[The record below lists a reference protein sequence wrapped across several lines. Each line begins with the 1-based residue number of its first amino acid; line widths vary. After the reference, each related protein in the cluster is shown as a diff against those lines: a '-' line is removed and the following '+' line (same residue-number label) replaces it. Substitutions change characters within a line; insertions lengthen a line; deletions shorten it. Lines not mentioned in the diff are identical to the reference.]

1 MTRPFVSSSRFEP
14 ELFRWSSAAPV
25 RLVDR
30 LIVRALVAF
39 GLVGVAGFASFWF
52 QERHVAHLATFVVLS
67 IAVWYGISRIVLAWV
82 GYLAVGPVEHR
93 PAPAGLSVAVFTT
106 AAPGAPLA
114 MFEATLAAL
123 ARVRYPHR
131 AYLLDGTADPRFRA
145 LAERHG
151 AVWLDSS
158 GVPGA
163 KAGKINMALA
173 RTTEDFVLV
182 LDPDHLPFPEFFD
195 RVLGHFDDPRV
206 GFVQVSQGYYNQ
218 ADSPIARG
226 AAEQTY
232 GFYGPMQLGLHGLG
246 SAVAIG
252 ANCTFRRAA
261 LASIGGHAVGLA
273 EDLMTS
279 IRLHSTGWKSV
290 YVPEIVSRGLVPD
303 DLGGYFSQQLKWA
316 TGAVDALFAEVVPR
330 FFRLSARQRL
340 SYVTIGTYYLTGP
353 ATLTY
358 LVLPLV
364 ALWGDLW
371 PMHVDPAGFVA
382 AGAPIVVA
390 AVALHVHGQR
400 WFCDHASERGLH
412 WRALLLKLA
421 AFPVYT
427 LGVALAI
434 VKRLVRY
441 VPTPKRGLGGRLLP
455 LAWPHLLVVLA
466 FLVTTGA
473 SLWLRTSAHRLAER
487 WSDAESYWAM
497 LLFGALGAASMSG
510 AIAWA
515 ARRGGGAA
523 QADPWERL
531 PAGDAATAATT
542 TTAMTTLGGSR

>member
-1 MTRPFVSSSRFEP
+1 MTRRFVSSSRFDP

-30 LIVRALVAF
+30 MIVWAIVAF
-39 GLVGVAGFASFWF
+39 GLAGVAGFASFWF
-52 QERHVAHLATFVVLS
+52 QERHVAHLPAFVALS
-67 IAVWYGISRIVLAWV
+67 IAVWYGIGRIVLAWI
-82 GYLAVGPVEHR
+82 GYLALDRVEHR
-93 PAPAGLSVAVFTT
+93 PARDGLSVAVFTT
-106 AAPGAPLA
+106 AAPGEPIA

-131 AYLLDGTADPRFRA
+131 TYLLDGTGDPRFRA
-145 LAERHG
+145 LAARHG

-163 KAGKINMALA
+163 KAGKINAALA

-182 LDPDHLPFPEFFD
+182 LDPDHLPFPELFD

-246 SAVAIG
+246 CAVAIG

-261 LASIGGHAVGLA
+261 LASIRGHAVGLA

-279 IRLHSTGWKSV
+279 IRLHAAGWRSV

-303 DLGGYFSQQLKWA
+303 DLGGYFAQQLKWA

-330 FFRLSARQRL
+330 FWQLSARQRL
-340 SYVTIGTYYLTGP
+340 SYVAIGTYYLTGP

-358 LVLPLV
+358 LVLPLA
-364 ALWGDLW
+364 ALWGDFR
-371 PMHVDPAGFVA
+371 PMHADPAGFVA
-382 AGAPIVVA
+382 AGAPVVAA

-400 WFCDHASERGLH
+400 WFCDRATEGGLH

-421 AFPVYT
+421 AFPIYT
-427 LGVALAI
+427 LGVVLA
-434 VKRLVRY
+434 VAKRLVRY
-441 VPTPKRGLGGRLLP
+441 VPTPKRGIGGRLLP
-455 LAWPHLLVVLA
+455 LAWPHLLVVA
-466 FLVTTGA
+466 SFLVTIGA
-473 SLWLRTSAHRLAER
+473 SLWLRTSAHGLAER
-487 WSDAESYWAM
+487 WSDAEAYWAM
-497 LLFGALGAASMSG
+497 VLFGALGAASMSG

-515 ARRGGGAA
+515 ARRGGYAA
-523 QADPWERL
+523 IDPWERL
-531 PAGDAATAATT
+531 PALEATT
-542 TTAMTTLGGSR
+542 TTTATTPLGGSR

>member
-1 MTRPFVSSSRFEP
+1 MTRRFVSSSRFEP

-30 LIVRALVAF
+30 MIVWAIVAF
-39 GLVGVAGFASFWF
+39 GLTGVAGFASFWF
-52 QERHVAHLATFVVLS
+52 QERHVAHLAAFVALS
-67 IAVWYGISRIVLAWV
+67 IAVWYGIGRIVLAWI
-82 GYLAVGPVEHR
+82 GYLALDRAEHR
-93 PAPAGLSVAVFTT
+93 PAPPGLSVAVFTT
-106 AAPGAPLA
+106 AAPGEPIA

-131 AYLLDGTADPRFRA
+131 TYLLDGTGDPRFRA
-145 LAERHG
+145 LAARHG

-163 KAGKINMALA
+163 KAGKINAALA

-246 SAVAIG
+246 CAVAIG

-261 LASIGGHAVGLA
+261 LASIRGHAVGLA

-279 IRLHSTGWKSV
+279 VRLHAAGWRSV

-303 DLGGYFSQQLKWA
+303 DLGGYFGQQLKWA

-330 FFRLSARQRL
+330 FSQLSARQRL
-340 SYVTIGTYYLTGP
+340 SYVAIGTYYLTGP

-358 LVLPLV
+358 LVLPLA
-364 ALWGDLW
+364 ALWGDFW
-371 PMHVDPAGFVA
+371 PMHADPAGFVA
-382 AGAPIVVA
+382 AGAPVVAA
-390 AVALHVHGQR
+390 AVALHFYGQR
-400 WFCDHASERGLH
+400 WFCDRATEGGLH

-421 AFPVYT
+421 AFPIYT
-427 LGVALAI
+427 LGVVLAV

-455 LAWPHLLVVLA
+455 LAWPHLLVVA
-466 FLVTTGA
+466 SFLVTIGA
-473 SLWLRTSAHRLAER
+473 SLWLRTSAHGLAER
-487 WSDAESYWAM
+487 WSDAEAYWAM
-497 LLFGALGAASMSG
+497 VLFGALGAASMSG

-515 ARRGGGAA
+515 ARPPRRAPGV
-523 QADPWERL
+523 DPWERL
-531 PAGDAATAATT
+531 PALDATT
-542 TTAMTTLGGSR
+542 TTTATTPLGGSR

>member
-1 MTRPFVSSSRFEP
+1 MTRRSVSSSLFEP

-30 LIVRALVAF
+30 VIVWALVAF

-52 QERHVAHLATFVVLS
+52 QERHVAHLAAFVALS
-67 IAVWYGISRIVLAWV
+67 IAVWYGISRIVLAWI
-82 GYLAVGPVEHR
+82 GYLAVDRVEHR
-93 PAPAGLSVAVFTT
+93 PAPPGLSVAVFTT
-106 AAPGAPLA
+106 AAPGEPLA

-131 AYLLDGTADPRFRA
+131 TYLLDGTADPRFRA

-151 AVWLDSS
+151 AAWLDSD

-163 KAGKINMALA
+163 KAGKINAALA

-182 LDPDHLPFPEFFD
+182 LDPDHLAFPEFLD

-246 SAVAIG
+246 CAVAIG

-261 LASIGGHAVGLA
+261 LASVRGHAVGLA

-279 IRLHSTGWKSV
+279 VRLHAAGWRSV

-303 DLGGYFSQQLKWA
+303 DLGGYFAQQLKWA
-316 TGAVDALFAEVVPR
+316 TGAVDALFSEVVPR

-340 SYVTIGTYYLTGP
+340 SYVAIGTYYLTGP

-358 LVLPLV
+358 LALPLL

-371 PMHVDPAGFVA
+371 PMRVDPAGFVA
-382 AGAPIVVA
+382 AGAPVAAA
-390 AVALHVHGQR
+390 AVALHAYGQR
-400 WFCDHASERGLH
+400 WFCDRASEGGVH

-421 AFPVYT
+421 AFPIYT

-434 VKRLVRY
+434 AKRLVRY

-455 LAWPHLLVVLA
+455 LAWPHLLVVVSFLA
-466 FLVTTGA
+466 TTAA
-473 SLWLRTSAHRLAER
+473 SLWLRASARGLAER
-487 WSDAESYWAM
+487 WSDAESYWAT
-497 LLFGALGAASMSG
+497 LVFGALGAASMSG

-515 ARRGGGAA
+515 ARAPRRAPR
-523 QADPWERL
+523 ADPWERL
-531 PAGDAATAATT
+531 PAPGATT
-542 TTAMTTLGGSR
+542 TTITTITPGG